1 MSKTNMELWIR
12 TLDEIAAELMDAG
25 LSETEAYEAAAAQT
39 DARYR
44 DRLADMIDQARME
57 RKEKDIG

>member
-1 MSKTNMELWIR
+1 MSKELWID
-12 TLDEIAAELMDAG
+12 TLDQIAAELMDEG
-25 LSETEAYEAAAAQT
+25 MSEAEAYEAAEALT

-57 RKEKDIG
+57 RKERGNV